1 MRLDA
6 TALESPGPPSSSRR
20 DCLCQ
25 QREFATASTARPAC
39 VCHRRVRVPHLFL
52 SCNAATSSLAHNMSR
67 TAQPDEKPTDTRPVS
82 EVVRA
87 EEEDAAQ
94 DATPTAQQRRRRVE
108 TPMRPKLPPL
118 ASLAL
123 PGALPSSAPATP
135 ALSFSASSPP
145 SSSSPEPP
153 SRPRRRHRADG
164 RDDDKAHVQA
174 AIYEALRRRWSASS
188 ASELQTLA
196 DAAAEALRRKQ
207 QQQQQQQA
215 HGVRDTAE
223 EAAASPAWVALRAK
237 KRKSD
242 SLLDSDAPHLPTSS
256 GLVIPCG
263 EGDEEARDQVSPL
276 PSSKRRRSSIF
287 PPTLTFLSPCAIAA
301 HRSAILCAS
310 RQQIR
315 TLSLDAG
322 VAEKAGR
329 SSQIPSRHSA
339 FDNLLTSLAAVK
351 TARASL
357 SSPFSPHLPPLR
369 YA

>member
-1 MRLDA
+1 
-6 TALESPGPPSSSRR
+6 
-20 DCLCQ
+20 
-25 QREFATASTARPAC
+25 
-39 VCHRRVRVPHLFL
+39 
-52 SCNAATSSLAHNMSR
+52 MSR
-67 TAQPDEKPTDTRPVS
+67 TAQPEEKPADTRLVS
-82 EVVRA
+82 DVVRTQEGA
-87 EEEDAAQ
+87 AKDASI
-94 DATPTAQQRRRRVE
+94 PTAQTRRRNE

-123 PGALPSSAPATP
+123 PGALSSSSSSSSPATP
-135 ALSFSASSPP
+135 PLSFSISSPP
-145 SSSSPEPP
+145 SSSSPDSR
-153 SRPRRRHRADG
+153 SRPRCRDRADK

-207 QQQQQQQA
+207 QQQQRA
-215 HGVRDTAE
+215 YGVLDPTAE
-223 EAAASPAWVALRAK
+223 VAASPAWAALRAK

-242 SLLDSDAPHLPTSS
+242 ALLNNGAPKLPTSS
-256 GLVIPCG
+256 GLVMPCG
-263 EGDEEARDQVSPL
+263 GGGDEEARGQVSPL
-276 PSSKRRRSSIF
+276 PSASSKRRRSSIF
-287 PPTLTFLSPCAIAA
+287 PPPLTFPSPCAIAA

-322 VAEKAGR
+322 VAEKRAELSR
-329 SSQIPSRHSA
+329 SQIPDRHSA

-357 SSPFSPHLPPLR
+357 SSPFSPPLPPLR